1 MKNYEIYNK
10 LAKRYDIATK
20 IVSFGIEEWWR
31 KLFKRRVL
39 FYLNSLKKRGDKIA
53 LLDVASATGD
63 MAISLKDEVSQLY
76 LLEPCSEMNKVAS
89 KKLNLTY
96 HNKDKNRIVAKS
108 DKIVII
114 EDFAEDVKLDK
125 KVDFITAF
133 MAVRNFDE
141 LERGIRNLDS
151 CLKSGG
157 YFAIMELTRS
167 DSLLFKMSSFYMS
180 KVVPLLGGLIT
191 GEYESYKKFDTMI
204 KSITDE
210 QIIDSF
216 QNYQLVERK
225 RVFPPIASIIIMRK
239 NG

>member
-1 MKNYEIYNK
+1 MKNVEIYEK
-10 LAKRYDIATK
+10 IAKKYDLATK
-20 IVSFGIEEWWR
+20 LVSFGIEEFWR
-31 KLFKRRVL
+31 QKFIKELKDYVKLNNK
-39 FYLNSLKKRGDKIA
+39 NNTNNKI
-53 LLDVASATGD
+53 LLDVASATGE
-63 MAISLKDEVSQLY
+63 MVKNLNFEKNY
-76 LLEPCSEMNKVAS
+76 LLDPSSEMNKIAS
-89 KKLNLTY
+89 QKLKKGGI
-96 HNKDKNRIVAKS
+96 KNFT
-108 DKIVII
+108 II
-114 EDFAEDVKLDK
+114 EDVAENCPIPEQVDV
-125 KVDFITAF
+125 ITAF